1 MSLNGL
7 RIGGQCP
14 SQPLTTMDKLKLVLG
29 CFSIF
34 APLVLGIAWLILHS
48 LS

>member
-7 RIGGQCP
+7 RIGGQY
-14 SQPLTTMDKLKLVLG
+14 SSGPLTTMDKSKLGLG

-34 APLVLGIAWLILHS
+34 AGPIILIVWLVFW
-48 LS
+48 